1 MFNFD
6 HYYCLY
12 FKRLAVS
19 KLSFLISAQ
28 PQENVLDYQFSQI
41 HIMHV
46 MKIPVRETMCL
57 INSTSLVITSPT
69 HQM

>member
-6 HYYCLY
+6 HS
-12 FKRLAVS
+12 KRLAVS

-41 HIMHV
+41 HIMDV
-46 MKIPVRETMCL
+46 MKIQVRETMRL
-57 INSTSLVITSPT
+57 INNTSLVITSPT